1 MLEDEKKSSNFMI
14 KELLCLIEERD
25 YFTIYTKLEEIL
37 LKIKKIIIKEEIL
50 NKIYEKFINT
60 FFDNYNITEKN
71 VFFVLAFFMMVNSN
85 IISIPKLFIEKIFID
100 NKKISVA
107 EVQIIKL
114 VYIKKKNE
122 ENFQLPSLLQFINY
136 CFKLPDLL
144 TNYFQGSFINY
155 SQYYEALFLQLLQ
168 NEDVFA
174 LNEILSKISNLKLYN
189 HLYSTF
195 AHNDFS
201 EEMIQNYLNNI
212 SKNDFLKD
220 KFYHHFFQFSCSGE
234 KEFQKFQ
241 QIYYKIEDFR
251 SFQKLDQIF
260 RKNPYFIS
268 LILSVKNVNLQK
280 KFLNNSLILLKNK
293 NQYII
298 EEIENYDFY
307 LVFFSFYYL
316 LETIKDLEVVN
327 IFDGLMKIMLLVMD
341 IVSNRNKKGIIQLF
355 MGYLKKKIYIF
366 LNSSKKNKEPEEEK
380 KEDEYMYFDENQKNL
395 LNFEKNK
402 QNFEKN
408 NFYFCATDIENS
420 FKKQF
425 YHLILKEKTNFA
437 KTIKDNTKIHN
448 DKNNMSNRKNKTIY
462 KSIKF
467 QKKYGVFNQNNNQK
481 LLLAPQENEVMDDII
496 IPSNNSN
503 SIFKMSLV
511 ENDDYSDL
519 KKIDSPQYIKDCI
532 LGLNSQYKERQE
544 LSLKSLPSLIDSQ
557 PLDLELS
564 LTELTNCI
572 LRLDNSF
579 DIDNFDELVEE
590 ILVKLVKFSPDK
602 LTKILCERFFSENN
616 CGLKSKF
623 VILTVI
629 NKAVEEISEY
639 YQSNNKPKVNLFHPY
654 FINVIFPLLNYLQ
667 KQKLE
672 FLITYDNFDLLLAK
686 FIFIISNI
694 IKVSENHPLVNKAL
708 FETFELFQAII
719 KMLSN
724 KIKSHTLIE
733 SLNFYVN
740 SSLNFYKTSFI
751 SVYPEYL
758 GKLQIEIKYLND
770 LLSDT
775 QLNEDLRLRILA
787 TLNKYILQSQKFKS
801 TYFNIPDFC

>member
-1 MLEDEKKSSNFMI
+1 MLEDEKKNSNIMI
-14 KELLCLIEERD
+14 NQLLYLIEERD
-25 YFTIYTKLEEIL
+25 YFIIYSKLEEIL
-37 LKIKKIIIKEEIL
+37 LKMKKIIIKEESLIQV
-50 NKIYEKFINT
+50 YEKFVNT
-60 FFDNYNITEKN
+60 FFNNYNITETN
-71 VFFVLAFFMMVNSN
+71 VYFVLSFFMLINSN
-85 IISIPKLFIEKIFID
+85 IMSIPKLFIEKIFID
-100 NKKISVA
+100 NEKISKT
-107 EVQIIKL
+107 EIQIFKL
-114 VYIKKKNE
+114 VYLTRKNE
-122 ENFQLPSLLQFINY
+122 ENFQIPSLSQFINF

-144 TNYFQGSFINY
+144 TNYFQSSFINY
-155 SQYYEALFLQLLQ
+155 SQYYEALFAKLLL

-174 LNEILSKISNLKLYN
+174 LDEILSKISNLKLYN

-195 AHNDFS
+195 INHDFS
-201 EEMIQNYLNNI
+201 EETIQNYHKIIN
-212 SKNDFLKD
+212 KNEFLRD
-220 KFYHHFFQFSCSGE
+220 KFYNHFFQFSCFGE
-234 KEFQKFQ
+234 KNFQKFQ
-241 QIYYKIEDFR
+241 QIYDKIENFGN
-251 SFQKLDQIF
+251 FQKLDQIF

-268 LILSVKNVNLQK
+268 FILSGKNVNLQK
-280 KFLNNSLILLKNK
+280 QYLNSSLVLLKNK
-293 NQYII
+293 NQYIV

-316 LETIKDLEVVN
+316 LETIKDLEVIN

-366 LNSSKKNKEPEEEK
+366 LNSARKKQESEEEK
-380 KEDEYMYFDENQKNL
+380 KEDEYIYFDENQKNL

-402 QNFEKN
+402 QNFEENK
-408 NFYFCATDIENS
+408 FYFCDIETEKS
-420 FKKQF
+420 FKKEF
-425 YHLILKEKTNFA
+425 YHLILRETTNFT
-437 KTIKDNTKIHN
+437 TITKDNTKIHN
-448 DKNNMSNRKNKTIY
+448 DKNNSSNRKNKTVY

-467 QKKYGVFNQNNNQK
+467 QKKYGVFNQNSNKK
-481 LLLAPQENEVMDDII
+481 LLLTPQENEVMDDII
-496 IPSNNSN
+496 IPSSNSN

-519 KKIDSPQYIKDCI
+519 KKVDSPQYIKDCI

-564 LTELTNCI
+564 LTELSNCI

-579 DIDNFDELVEE
+579 DIENFDELVEE
-590 ILVKLVKFSPDK
+590 ILVKLIKFAPDK

-616 CGLKSKF
+616 CGVKSKF

-629 NKAVEEISEY
+629 NRAVEEISEY
-639 YQSNNKPKVNLFHPY
+639 YQNNNKPKVNLFHPY

-719 KMLSN
+719 KMFTN

-740 SSLNFYKTSFI
+740 SSLNFYKSSFI
-751 SVYPEYL
+751 SIYPEYL
-758 GKLQIEIKYLND
+758 GKLQIEIKYLNE

-801 TYFNIPDFC
+801 NYFNISDFN